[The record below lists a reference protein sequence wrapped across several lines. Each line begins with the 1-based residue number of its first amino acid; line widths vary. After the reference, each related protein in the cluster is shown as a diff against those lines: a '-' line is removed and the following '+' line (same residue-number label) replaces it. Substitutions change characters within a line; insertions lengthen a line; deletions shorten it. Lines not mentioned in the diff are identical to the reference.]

1 MDEAGPALVAA
12 SAAARRNERLRIG
25 LCLLLV
31 LLGVSVA
38 AGWRFGIEPLKSIVP
53 GLSTMK
59 FNTAVGFV
67 TVGIG
72 LALAGAERRPF
83 RIVGAG
89 AGIFV
94 LMLGAITVLQY
105 LIDAD
110 FGIDQL
116 IVHDGGVLSGSGH
129 PGRMSLLTAIGFLL
143 LGSAI
148 VLVAMATRRLEV
160 IVGHSLAMFA
170 GAISILAAA
179 GYAFGAQ
186 AFFGIGPY
194 TAIAIH
200 TAAGLLIAT
209 AAALMTRARSGW
221 LEPYA
226 DSPAALALLVRLL
239 PLALAVPI
247 LLGLLIMLGAGLKI
261 YNAPYGF
268 ALFIPLTC
276 AAMVIAV
283 LWVAARQRQA
293 EQVQLRYE
301 RHLQLVVA
309 ELNHR
314 VKNTLSIV
322 QSFAHQSLKNSGSA
336 EEAGKAFEGR
346 LTALASAHAILT
358 RENWDTV
365 NLTDLIADSLDVHD
379 DTGTRIAIDGPE
391 IPVSPKTAI
400 TLAMTL
406 HELATNSMKYGAL
419 SVPDGYVRVRWRNE
433 DGEFL
438 FEWKDCDGPPTIDPK
453 RNGFGTR
460 MLTRALASELD
471 GTARLDFEPDGLRYL
486 VAARARA
493 EL

>member
-1 MDEAGPALVAA
+1 LDEPGPALIAA
-12 SAAARRNERLRIG
+12 SASARRNERLRVG
-25 LCLLLV
+25 LCVLLV
-31 LLGVSVA
+31 LLGVSVVT
-38 AGWRFGIEPLKSIVP
+38 GWLMQIEPLKSVVP

-59 FNTAVGFV
+59 FNTAIGFIA
-67 TVGIG
+67 VGIG
-72 LALAGAERRPF
+72 LGFAGAQRKSL
-83 RIVGAG
+83 RIVGTG
-89 AGIFV
+89 VGLFV
-94 LMLGAITVLQY
+94 LMLGGISMLQY
-105 LIDAD
+105 ALGSD
-110 FGIDQL
+110 FGIDEL
-116 IVHDGGVLSGSGH
+116 IVRDRGVLSGSGH
-129 PGRMSLLTAIGFLL
+129 PGRMSLLTATAYVL
-143 LGSAI
+143 LGCAI

-276 AAMVIAV
+276 AAMVIAA

-365 NLTDLIADSLDVHD
+365 NLTDLIADSLDVHN

-419 SVPDGYVRVRWRNE
+419 SVPDGYVRVRWRSE
-433 DGEFL
+433 DGEFVL
-438 FEWKDCDGPPTIDPK
+438 EWKECDGPATSEPRRK
-453 RNGFGTR
+453 GFGTR
-460 MLTRALASELD
+460 MLTRALASEL
-471 GTARLDFEPDGLRYL
+471 GGRARLDFEPDGLRYL
-486 VAARARA
+486 IAAPARA

>member
-179 GYAFGAQ
+179 VWMA
-186 AFFGIGPY
+186 
-194 TAIAIH
+194 
-200 TAAGLLIAT
+200 
-209 AAALMTRARSGW
+209 M
-221 LEPYA
+221 
-226 DSPAALALLVRLL
+226 
-239 PLALAVPI
+239 AV
-247 LLGLLIMLGAGLKI
+247 
-261 YNAPYGF
+261 
-268 ALFIPLTC
+268 
-276 AAMVIAV
+276 
-283 LWVAARQRQA
+283 
-293 EQVQLRYE
+293 
-301 RHLQLVVA
+301 
-309 ELNHR
+309 
-314 VKNTLSIV
+314 
-322 QSFAHQSLKNSGSA
+322 
-336 EEAGKAFEGR
+336 
-346 LTALASAHAILT
+346 
-358 RENWDTV
+358 
-365 NLTDLIADSLDVHD
+365 
-379 DTGTRIAIDGPE
+379 
-391 IPVSPKTAI
+391 
-400 TLAMTL
+400 
-406 HELATNSMKYGAL
+406 
-419 SVPDGYVRVRWRNE
+419 
-433 DGEFL
+433 
-438 FEWKDCDGPPTIDPK
+438 
-453 RNGFGTR
+453 
-460 MLTRALASELD
+460 
-471 GTARLDFEPDGLRYL
+471 
-486 VAARARA
+486 
-493 EL
+493 

>member
-1 MDEAGPALVAA
+1 
-12 SAAARRNERLRIG
+12 
-25 LCLLLV
+25 
-31 LLGVSVA
+31 
-38 AGWRFGIEPLKSIVP
+38 
-53 GLSTMK
+53 
-59 FNTAVGFV
+59 
-67 TVGIG
+67 
-72 LALAGAERRPF
+72 
-83 RIVGAG
+83 
-89 AGIFV
+89 
-94 LMLGAITVLQY
+94 
-105 LIDAD
+105 
-110 FGIDQL
+110 
-116 IVHDGGVLSGSGH
+116 
-129 PGRMSLLTAIGFLL
+129 
-143 LGSAI
+143 
-148 VLVAMATRRLEV
+148 
-160 IVGHSLAMFA
+160 
-170 GAISILAAA
+170 
-179 GYAFGAQ
+179 
-186 AFFGIGPY
+186 
-194 TAIAIH
+194 
-200 TAAGLLIAT
+200 
-209 AAALMTRARSGW
+209 
-221 LEPYA
+221 
-226 DSPAALALLVRLL
+226 
-239 PLALAVPI
+239 
-247 LLGLLIMLGAGLKI
+247 
-261 YNAPYGF
+261 
-268 ALFIPLTC
+268 
-276 AAMVIAV
+276 MVIAL

-365 NLTDLIADSLDVHD
+365 NLTDLIADSLDVHN